1 MARSPAGLIVS
12 LRSALQDDAAR
23 LRSRANPALLK
34 SKLDDE
40 VRRVCERFAE
50 GGSPP
55 EAADLALLLRRF
67 RKAAAENTLDQFSRR
82 EWKQVCWGMFA
93 PPDPLA
99 EQAAFLEA
107 LLARLCDGPSRGLCR
122 TLISVYLAQFDPAP
136 RSMQTIAQALAQL
149 VPQWDWS
156 WAERQRRFSLFEPG
170 KAPLEVA
177 KHCTAPNAS
186 LEAKLEE
193 AGVKGIC
200 RFGGMEAAAFGAG
213 LRLMRYSFENR
224 PTSQASPRME
234 RTIAWYEKALAEG
247 GSLAFQAQRPAMASV
262 LLLPWQE
269 RAPED
274 ALRERITE
282 VLLKHFKDPRI
293 HPQNWLKVPDE
304 ATAVLRRWLTR
315 IALEQFFE
323 VVDQVAER
331 GQWMYRR
338 PFWMSYYKEKVI
350 DDAWVLF
357 GPAARRLATTVL
369 DDGAAF
375 GLIRDPR
382 LQSHC
387 ILLLRVGGLTVADVS
402 HNGKCRI
409 WRDGNGHAPPLY
421 RKAYGRVEL
430 EDGPDLEQ
438 VHWGS
443 SNYRWQG
450 WVSGFIRSAT
460 GIAVNETHWRPS

>member
-224 PTSQASPRME
+224 PTSQSRPRME
-234 RTIAWYEKALAEG
+234 RTVAWYEKALAEG
-247 GSLAFQAQRPAMASV
+247 GTLAFQAQKPLLAKA

-269 RAPED
+269 RAPDD

-282 VLLKHFKDPRI
+282 FLLKHFKDPRI
-293 HPQNWLKVPDE
+293 HPQNWLKVPEE

-323 VVDQVAER
+323 VVDQVAELN
-331 GQWMYRR
+331 QWMYRR
-338 PFWMSYYKEKVI
+338 PFWMSYDKRNVI

-357 GPAARRLATTVL
+357 GPDARRFAKSVL
-369 DDGAAF
+369 KDASGF
-375 GLIRDPR
+375 GLIDKPR
-382 LQSHC
+382 LPAHC
-387 ILLLRVGGLTVADVS
+387 IILMRIGGLTIAEVS
-402 HNGKCRI
+402 HMGRCRI
-409 WRDGNGHAPPLY
+409 WKDGKEAAPQLY
-421 RKAYGRVEL
+421 RRTYTVPEL
-430 EDGPDLEQ
+430 ERSPDLAQ
-438 VHWGS
+438 VHAASWTYS
-443 SNYRWQG
+443 WQAD
-450 WVSGFIRSAT
+450 VADFIKECT
-460 GIAVNETHWRPS
+460 GVTFDKGEWRPS